1 MADTVIVVIPGGNQ
15 WTMVSADSA
24 RITTSDP
31 CFYCKSSSTPFPT
44 MYGHR
49 LDDGDVLDFTLAA
62 GEKLYLRSP
71 TEFRATISVGGF
83 GSNGEWPYNDW
94 FGLMTQGQKAVVF
107 QNYTEANVKNGVQY
121 YCRAFFTGVAVA
133 ATANFSF
140 QTGAKPVVIKSREVS
155 FDGSSRVD
163 YVALEGGTA
172 TGGATVDIGNENRIG
187 PVTTTVTLKQGVT
200 LSGGVAFRTKTIFG
214 SGSTSGGGSRVG
226 TDVLGRETV
235 LKPNTLY
242 QVKLTNV
249 AGNTANIQFEL
260 SWYEGTLDLP
270 A

>member
-1 MADTVIVVIPGGNQ
+1 MADTVLVNIPGGNQ
-15 WTMVSADSA
+15 WTQVAATSGRM
-24 RITTSDP
+24 TTSDP

-44 MYGHR
+44 LFGHR
-49 LDDGDVLDFTLAA
+49 LDEGDTLDFSLEST
-62 GEKLYLRSP
+62 ERLYLKSDNP
-71 TEFRATISVGGF
+71 FRATISQGGF
-83 GSNGEWPYNDW
+83 GTDGAWPYNDW

-121 YCRAFFTGVAVA
+121 YCRAFFPAVSVS
-133 ATANFSF
+133 TTVNFSF
-140 QTGAKPVVIKSREVS
+140 QTGVKPVVIKSREVS
-155 FDGSSRVD
+155 FNNSSRVD
-163 YVALEGGTA
+163 YVSLEGGGA
-172 TGGATVDIGNENRIG
+172 TGGVAVEVGNENRIN
-187 PVTTTVTLKQGVT
+187 PVATTVTLKQGVSLT
-200 LSGGVAFRTKTIFG
+200 GGTAFRTKTIFG

-242 QVKLTNV
+242 QIKLTNI
-249 AGNTANIQFEL
+249 AGSTAEIQLEL

>member
-1 MADTVIVVIPGGNQ
+1 MADTVLVNIPGGNQ
-15 WTMVSADSA
+15 WTQVAATSG

-44 MYGHR
+44 LFGHR
-49 LDDGDVLDFTLAA
+49 LDEGDTLDFSL
-62 GEKLYLRSP
+62 ESSERLYLKSDVS
-71 TEFRATISVGGF
+71 FRATVSQGGF
-83 GSNGEWPYNDW
+83 GANGVWPYNDW

-121 YCRAFFTGVAVA
+121 YCRALFPAVGVGTTVQ
-133 ATANFSF
+133 FSF
-140 QTGAKPVVIKSREVS
+140 QTGVKPVVIKSREVN

-172 TGGATVDIGNENRIG
+172 TGGAAVEVGNENRIN
-187 PVTTTVTLKQGVT
+187 PVPTTVTLKQGVS
-200 LSGGVAFRTKTIFG
+200 LSGGVTFRTKTIFG

-242 QVKLTNV
+242 QVKLTNT
-249 AGNTANIQFEL
+249 AGSTANIQLEL

>member
-1 MADTVIVVIPGGNQ
+1 MADTVLVNIPGGNQ
-15 WTMVSADSA
+15 WTQVAATSG

-31 CFYCKSSSTPFPT
+31 CFYCKSSSTPFPN
-44 MYGHR
+44 MFGHR
-49 LDDGDVLDFTLAA
+49 LDVGENLDFSLTAT
-62 GEKLYLRSP
+62 ERLYLRSDVA
-71 TEFRATISVGGF
+71 FRATISDGGF
-83 GSNGEWPYNDW
+83 GDDAWRFDPW
-94 FGLMTQGQKAVVF
+94 FELMTKGQKAVVF

-121 YCRAFFTGVAVA
+121 YFRAWFPAVGVNTTVQ
-133 ATANFSF
+133 FSF
-140 QTGAKPVVIKSREVS
+140 QTGIKPVVIKSREVT
-155 FDGSSRVD
+155 FDGSSQVE

-172 TGGATVDIGNENRIG
+172 TGGAAVEVGNENRIN
-187 PVTTTVTLKQGVT
+187 PVATTVTLKQGVS
-200 LSGGVAFRTKTIFG
+200 LSGGVTFRTKTIFG

-242 QVKLTNV
+242 QVKMTNK
-249 AGNTANIQFEL
+249 AGSTANIQLEL